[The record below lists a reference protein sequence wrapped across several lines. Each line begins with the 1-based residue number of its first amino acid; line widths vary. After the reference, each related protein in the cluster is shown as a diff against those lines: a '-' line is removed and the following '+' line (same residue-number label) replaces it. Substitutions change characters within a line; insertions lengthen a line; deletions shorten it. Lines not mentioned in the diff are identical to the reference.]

1 MLALIAEEGKA
12 DKENLDWCNDEREE
26 NDSNLGEKN
35 DQIDTLKEEIS
46 GLTTEIEDPE
56 SGLKVQIERIE
67 TSLKENVA
75 SQKTQTKE
83 RTSENLAYQANI
95 KNLVKSEEILKRAI
109 KALRKYY
116 NKLEEKIA
124 EEEGAASFLQEDPN
138 APDTFSEDGVT
149 YRGGSEKGGDAIQ
162 MIEFILE
169 ETIKEETESHS
180 NEEKSQHEYEDS
192 MGNLKQEEEEAQ
204 KILVEL
210 KSTLASKK
218 KTLTAKEAEL
228 KDTVEDKEAIEK
240 YLSKIQPGCD
250 FITENFD
257 LRESNRV
264 TETGA
269 LENAQDLLKDT
280 PAYKAAEAEAHTA
293 SFGECE
299 EPCTENEEH
308 VKCKACLSETT
319 VPGFCAGHSDT
330 EGC

>member
-1 MLALIAEEGKA
+1 
-12 DKENLDWCNDEREE
+12 
-26 NDSNLGEKN
+26 
-35 DQIDTLKEEIS
+35 
-46 GLTTEIEDPE
+46 
-56 SGLKVQIERIE
+56 
-67 TSLKENVA
+67 
-75 SQKTQTKE
+75 
-83 RTSENLAYQANI
+83 
-95 KNLVKSEEILKRAI
+95 
-109 KALRKYY
+109 
-116 NKLEEKIA
+116 
-124 EEEGAASFLQEDPN
+124 
-138 APDTFSEDGVT
+138 
-149 YRGGSEKGGDAIQ
+149 

-204 KILVEL
+204 KTLVEL
-210 KSTLASKK
+210 KSTLAEKE
-218 KTLTAKEAEL
+218 KTLTAKEMEL